1 MISHKA
7 FLGVIVAAIAF
18 VLFFVGRALEHK
30 SDSLVKDQ
38 VLEEKLADI
47 QALKTLNGHLR
58 YEKDAA
64 ELDKKSAEKYYKA
77 ALDSIKEWHD
87 VKVKNLERALAISQE
102 TRGEGTGRIDTVEV
116 PVPGYPDSVIVASK
130 FGVQETFFTFDG
142 IIYPSGDLSYSYAI
156 FDSLSIVNHRKKV
169 GLFRAPENKVSVY
182 NKNPKTTITGITSIT
197 IKERPPKWVIGI
209 GGGFGYGQGLGPQVG
224 IYVVKPILT
233 IR

>member
-7 FLGVIVAAIAF
+7 FLGVIIAAIAF
-18 VLFFVGRALEHK
+18 VLFFVGRSLEHK

-47 QALKTLNGHLR
+47 EALKTLNGHLR

-64 ELDKKSAEKYYKA
+64 ELDKKTAEQYYKA
-77 ALDSIKEWHD
+77 ELDSIKEWHD
-87 VKVKNLERALAISQE
+87 VKVKSLERALAISQE
-102 TRGEGTGRIDTVEV
+102 TRGEGTVKIDTIEV
-116 PVPGYPDSVIVASK
+116 VVGDSVIVASK

-182 NKNPKTTITGITSIT
+182 NKNPKTVITGITSIT